1 MGYIRLNKIRDKFFK
16 SYAHGSKLRF
26 LIKILKMFSLE
37 ISYKSSIWC
46 ALDFHLCTS
55 FIGSPVTFP
64 SRDAQMSLGT
74 SNSLESA
81 VKSYAFPR
89 MGGHAMVSK
98 KIFLSIVGRSVFV
111 SGHVRCLAAS

>member
-1 MGYIRLNKIRDKFFK
+1 
-16 SYAHGSKLRF
+16 
-26 LIKILKMFSLE
+26 
-37 ISYKSSIWC
+37 
-46 ALDFHLCTS
+46 
-55 FIGSPVTFP
+55 
-64 SRDAQMSLGT
+64 
-74 SNSLESA
+74 